1 MSCKEVTTSS
11 NKDEKG
17 MMISNDKPLPKLSA
31 SSKDLHRYL
40 DVIEKEI
47 LPKTRDGVAAGN
59 KVFGAAILLEDETKC
74 TLIADTNHEMEC
86 PMYHGEVYVIQK
98 WYSQQ
103 KPKQHN
109 PSSCI
114 FLSTHEPCCMCIS
127 SIVWTGFQKVFYLFP
142 YETTAK
148 QGIPHDIKIMHEL
161 WQVPSYKKQNSF
173 LSTACL
179 IDLIDEIPSSEEQSI
194 LKDRIHQISCQ
205 YDDLSKKYH
214 SEKIQNDQNSLA
226 FN

>member
-1 MSCKEVTTSS
+1 MSCKESTRCQ
-11 NKDEKG
+11 DEKG
-17 MMISNDKPLPKLSA
+17 VSMISNDNPRPKLTA
-31 SSKDLHRYL
+31 SSEELHRYL

-59 KVFGAAILLEDETKC
+59 KVFGAAILLDDDNEKS
-74 TLIADTNHEMEC
+74 TLIADTNHEIEC

-103 KPKQHN
+103 HPHN

-173 LSTACL
+173 ISTACL
-179 IDLIDEIPSSEEQSI
+179 IDLINELPSSPQQQS
-194 LKDRIHQISCQ
+194 LKDRVDQLSCL

-214 SEKIQNDQNSLA
+214 SEKTQNDQNSLA